1 MTSTLC
7 NTVCICVWYYTLD
20 GSISYFSLG
29 LVNETFVINIIKFI
43 VIDFLKPDV
52 CAKGENG
59 ATPLHFAARFQVNRH
74 TSTDTSEGPSQ
85 VVTPEETPKFSKKQ
99 LEGRSSGEKMLAG
112 NTSQKTYLKPPS
124 FGLRKR
130 DSGGTRI
137 VNHS

>member
-1 MTSTLC
+1 MQHCMYMCL
-7 NTVCICVWYYTLD
+7 VLH
-20 GSISYFSLG
+20 LG
-29 LVNETFVINIIKFI
+29 HGWLYRLFLSWSSKRNIALNIIKFI
-43 VIDFLKPDV
+43 IIDFLKPGV

-74 TSTDTSEGPSQ
+74 ASTDASEGPSQ

-99 LEGRSSGEKMLAG
+99 LEGRSSGEKMPAG
-112 NTSQKTYLKPPS
+112 NTSQKAYLKPPS